1 MTTKAKAA
9 KATTANKT
17 EAEDVT
23 ADASGAANS
32 AREFVK
38 RTASSAKERAE
49 TIHEGSLKL
58 NANMEQA
65 MTGIV
70 SGYASFLS
78 NIADATHA
86 NVEHALVTV
95 EKVAAAGSVSEALKI
110 QADFVRENTTANFE
124 RVRDAANGS
133 REMLAEGAATI
144 RENAANA
151 WPYGK
156 KAA

>member
-1 MTTKAKAA
+1 MTTKAKAS
-9 KATTANKT
+9 KAAETTKV
-17 EAEDVT
+17 EDVV
-23 ADASGAANS
+23 ADASGVANS

-38 RTASSAKERAE
+38 RTACSAKERAD

-58 NANMEQA
+58 NTNVEKA
-65 MTGIV
+65 MTGFV
-70 SGYASFLS
+70 SGYASFLN

-124 RVRDAANGS
+124 RVRDAANAS
-133 REMLAEGAATI
+133 REMIVDGAAAI
-144 RENAANA
+144 RENAANV

>member
-1 MTTKAKAA
+1 MTTKAKASKAAETA
-9 KATTANKT
+9 K
-17 EAEDVT
+17 AEDVV
-23 ADASGAANS
+23 ADASGVANS

-38 RTASSAKERAE
+38 RSACSAKERAE

-58 NANMEQA
+58 NSNVEKAV
-65 MTGIV
+65 TGFV
-70 SGYASFLS
+70 SGYASFLN

-95 EKVAAAGSVSEALKI
+95 EKVAAAGSISEALKI

-124 RVRDAANGS
+124 RVRDAANTS
-133 REMLAEGAATI
+133 REMLVDGAATI
-144 RENAANA
+144 RENAANV